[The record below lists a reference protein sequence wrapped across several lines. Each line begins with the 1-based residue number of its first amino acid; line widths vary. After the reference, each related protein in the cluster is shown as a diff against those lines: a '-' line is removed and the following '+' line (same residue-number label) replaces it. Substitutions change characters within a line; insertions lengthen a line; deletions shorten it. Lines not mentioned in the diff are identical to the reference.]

1 MVKMGKVN
9 RGLQDKET
17 ERRTEKWRKVMTNPC
32 WMPNMQIRSIP
43 ERKNTESKREKKIN
57 HKIIQGN
64 VSQFQIKGRPYSN
77 VKINSKGTVS

>member
-17 ERRTEKWRKVMTNPC
+17 EHRTVKWRKVMTNPC
-32 WMPNMQIRSIP
+32 WMPNMQIISIP

-64 VSQFQIKGRPYSN
+64 VSQLRLDFPD
-77 VKINSKGTVS
+77 